1 MKTRDEIV
9 AALEGRIERLDKTV
23 NILHDSDTLPKHQM
37 MITGVLE
44 ELNTLLKWIRD

>member
-9 AALEGRIERLDKTV
+9 AALKGRIKSLDKTV
-23 NILHDSDTLPKHQM
+23 DILHNSNTLPKHQM

-44 ELNTLLKWIRD
+44 ELNTLLTWIRD